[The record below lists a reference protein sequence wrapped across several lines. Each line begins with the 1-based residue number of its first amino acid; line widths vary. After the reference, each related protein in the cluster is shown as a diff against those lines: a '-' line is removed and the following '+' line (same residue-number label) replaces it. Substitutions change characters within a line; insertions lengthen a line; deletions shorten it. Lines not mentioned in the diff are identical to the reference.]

1 MIPIYWTERASI
13 PNLQELLDKVR
24 QHGGS
29 IVEYQR
35 IFAVIL
41 FTRSFPVFDWV
52 PPGASRTT
60 AGLKHVLFCCTLGW
74 WSPAGL
80 FGTPAALITNLMGG
94 VDLTKVFTQPPPLP
108 GQPFDNTA
116 LNELDKA
123 RKRQQYA
130 YVCFLLLIVLLVF
143 VFCLGP
149 YLRQRQ

>member
-13 PNLQELLDKVR
+13 PNLQELLEKV
-24 QHGGS
+24 QKHGGA

-35 IFAVIL
+35 VFSIIL

-52 PPGASRTT
+52 PPGVSRKT
-60 AGLKHVLFCCTLGW
+60 AGLKHVLFCGMLGW
-74 WSPAGL
+74 WSVTGL
-80 FGTPAALITNLMGG
+80 LWTPAVLINNLMGG

-116 LNELDKA
+116 IAELNRA

-130 YVCFLLLIVLLVF
+130 YVGFLLFVLLLVI
-143 VFCLGP
+143 VFCVIP
-149 YLRQRQ
+149 CLR